1 MNDNMQSHGRGQAHE
16 KTGHYRTSDMY
27 YAAYLKVAG
36 VPFAGTHRDGGRV
49 YFLFQDDETIKE
61 LKVGYYNNVKIAA
74 LPYADAIKAMKALTH
89 SE

>member
-1 MNDNMQSHGRGQAHE
+1 MNDNTNSPGRGPIHE

-36 VPFAGTHRDGGRV
+36 VPFAGTSREGGRV
-49 YFLFQDDETIKE
+49 FFLFEDGENVKE

-74 LPYADAIKAMKALTH
+74 LPFADAIKSMKALTH

>member
-1 MNDNMQSHGRGQAHE
+1 MNDNVQSQGRGPAHE

-36 VPFAGTHRDGGRV
+36 VPFAGTQREGGRV
-49 YFLFQDDETIKE
+49 FFLFEDSETIKE
-61 LKVGYYNNVKIAA
+61 LKVGFYNSVKVAA